1 MKISVTIQ
9 KKKDLYNLAD
19 NVDAIYRY
27 FQNMPQEEKNKIN
40 RGTGVN
46 SVDVLGDVSDTLK
59 EISFVYKRAID
70 EVLDSVE
77 MDDPMEIG
85 L

>member
-1 MKISVTIQ
+1 MKITDAIR
-9 KKKDLYNLAD
+9 KKKNLYNLTD

-27 FQNMPQEEKNKIN
+27 FQNMPQEERNKIN
-40 RGTGVN
+40 RGTGVD

-59 EISFVYKRAID
+59 EIAFVYKKAID
-70 EVLDSVE
+70 EALDSVE
-77 MDDPMEIG
+77 MDDPMEMG